1 MFTNPSAAVRAS
13 KVALVHSCA
22 HAHRRSAPVPLKEKV
37 LIIRP
42 EIWFV
47 KVAATLFVWSNSLDR
62 FFGYFS
68 DHLTPPLA
76 LEVIKW
82 LNNPTLLLKF
92 FHFSKKMLNISHTY
106 LTYDVLLRSL
116 CQAGLH
122 NSATLIYNCMKS
134 DGKLPESKLLGFL
147 VSSYALANR
156 FDMSR
161 ELLAESHSN
170 KAPVNAIVYNSL
182 LNVLVNQ
189 KKLDDAV
196 CLLMELMRLQ
206 RHLETFTFNI
216 VMRGLCRAGEI
227 NEAFKFLND
236 MISYGCQPD
245 IVTYNTLIHG
255 LCINNKVDKARDLL
269 KDVSSKTDFAPNVVS
284 YTTIISAYCKLGKI
298 TEGTSLFD
306 EMVESGIRPNTFTY
320 NVLIHGVAKMG
331 DMASA
336 VAMHDSMFFH
346 GCPPDVVTFTS
357 LIDGYCRAGQV
368 NHGMDLWHEML
379 ARNISANLYTFSVLT
394 NALCKSNR
402 LQEAH
407 DILRLLKQSEIVPQP
422 FIYNPV
428 IDGYC
433 KSGNV
438 DEANAI
444 VLEMEEKCK
453 PDKLTYTILIVGY
466 CMKGRTREAIGIF
479 YKMLEAGC
487 SPDDITVKT
496 LCSCLLKA
504 GMPRE
509 AAHIRKILFENQS
522 LGLSLERSYNEN
534 INADMPVLVY

>member
-1 MFTNPSAAVRAS
+1 MLTNPSAAVQAS

-22 HAHRRSAPVPLKEKV
+22 HARRRSAPIPLKEKG

-76 LEVIKW
+76 LEVIKR
-82 LNNPTLLLKF
+82 LNNPTLRLKF
-92 FHFSKKMLNISHTY
+92 FHFSRERLNISHTY

-206 RHLETFTFNI
+206 CHLETFTFNI
-216 VMRGLCRAGEI
+216 VMRG
-227 NEAFKFLND
+227 
-236 MISYGCQPD
+236 
-245 IVTYNTLIHG
+245 
-255 LCINNKVDKARDLL
+255 
-269 KDVSSKTDFAPNVVS
+269 
-284 YTTIISAYCKLGKI
+284 YTTIISGYCKLGKI
-298 TEGTSLFD
+298 AEGTSLFD

-320 NVLIHGVAKMG
+320 NVLIHGFAKMG

-336 VAMHDSMFFH
+336 VAMHDSMLFH

-368 NHGMDLWHEML
+368 NHGLDLWHEMI
-379 ARNISANLYTFSVLT
+379 ARNISPNLYTFSVLT

-444 VLEMEEKCK
+444 VLEMEKCK

-534 INADMPVLVY
+534 INADMPILVY

>member
-1 MFTNPSAAVRAS
+1 MFKNPSAAVRAS
-13 KVALVHSCA
+13 KVALAHNCA
-22 HAHRRSAPVPLKEKV
+22 ASHRRSAPEPLKEKR

-47 KVAATLFVWSNSLDR
+47 KVVATLFLRSNSLEK
-62 FFGYFS
+62 FVGYFS

-76 LEVIKW
+76 LEVIKR
-82 LNNPTLLLKF
+82 LNNPTLRLKF
-92 FHFSKKMLNISHTY
+92 FGFTRERLKMSHTY

-122 NSATLIYNCMKS
+122 NSASLIYDCMKF
-134 DGKLPESKLLGFL
+134 DGKLPKSKLLGFL

-156 FDMSR
+156 FDMSW
-161 ELLAESHSN
+161 ELLSKSHSN
-170 KAPVNAIVYNSL
+170 GAPVDVLVYNSL
-182 LNVLVNQ
+182 LNILVNQ
-189 KKLDDAV
+189 KKLDVAV
-196 CLLMELMRLQ
+196 SLITVLMRLK

-216 VMRGLCRAGEI
+216 VMRGLCRDGEI

-255 LCINNKVDKARDLL
+255 LCINNELDRARDLL
-269 KDVSSKTDFAPNVVS
+269 KEVSSKTDFAPDVVS
-284 YTTIISAYCKLGKI
+284 YTTILSGYCKLDKI
-298 TEGTSLFD
+298 TEGISLFD
-306 EMVESGIRPNTFTY
+306 EMVESGIKPSTFTY
-320 NVLIHGVAKMG
+320 NVLIHGFAKMG

-336 VAMHDSMFFH
+336 LALHEKMLSH
-346 GCPPDVVTFTS
+346 GCSPDVVTFTS

-368 NHGMDLWHEML
+368 NHGLELWHEMN

-402 LQEAH
+402 LLEARG
-407 DILRLLKQSEIVPQP
+407 ILRLLKQSEIVPRP

-453 PDKLTYTILIVGY
+453 PDKLTYTILIIGY
-466 CMKGRTREAIGIF
+466 SMKGRTREAIGIF

-487 SPDDITVKT
+487 SPDDIAVKT

-504 GMPRE
+504 GRPHE
-509 AAHIRKILFENQS
+509 AAHIRKILFENES
-522 LGLSLERSYNEN
+522 LGLSSKRSYNEN
-534 INADMPVLVY
+534 TNADMPVMVY